1 MESKLQ
7 ELTSKIY
14 NEGIEKASKE
24 AAIILENAR
33 NEADAI
39 VEKARK
45 EADQLKEKA
54 RNESDELRKN
64 VSNEVKMSARQSIAA
79 IKQQITE
86 LITARLVAE
95 PVKEIVG
102 DKDFVKSIIENVI
115 KNWDPKSG
123 AGIDL
128 ALILPKEDEKKL
140 GDYFDNK
147 SRQLLKGR
155 ITVNFDAKMNSGFKI
170 GPGDKSY
177 VLSFT
182 DEDFENFFKNYLRP
196 RTTKLLY
203 GGE

>member
-24 AAIILENAR
+24 AATILDDAR
-33 NEADAI
+33 KEADAI

-45 EADQLKEKA
+45 EAEQLKEKA
-54 RNESDELRKN
+54 SHESEELRKN
-64 VSNEVKMSARQSIAA
+64 VSNEVKMSARQSISA
-79 IKQQITE
+79 IKQQITQ
-86 LITARLVAE
+86 LITTKLVAE
-95 PVKEIVG
+95 PVKDIVG
-102 DKDFVKSIIENVI
+102 DKDFVKNIIESVI

-123 AGIDL
+123 SGIDL
-128 ALILPKEDEKKL
+128 ALILPKEDEEKL
-140 GDYFDNK
+140 GAYFDSK
-147 SRQLLKGR
+147 TQQLLKGQ
-155 ITVNFDAKMNSGFKI
+155 ITVSIGDKMSSGFKI